1 MALNSKILKAIEMN
15 SLLAENLRKEFISR
29 TKRYKGKIKAYENC
43 RVWTGSVFH
52 ARGNYGAATFRKY
65 GIKTMRAHR
74 LSYILFRKNI
84 TSEDHVLHKCDNP
97 LCVYPKHLFLGD
109 QTSNMTDKVSK
120 NRQDKGETHG
130 MHKLKEIEAIRIIK
144 DSRKYYEIAAD
155 YGVSSCTVSDI
166 KCGRSWKHL
175 ARKSFGRYKTDKS
188 MQAAR

>member
-1 MALNSKILKAIEMN
+1 MAIPSRILVALENNSIVADK
-15 SLLAENLRKEFISR
+15 LRKEFISR
-29 TKRYKGKIKAYENC
+29 TKRYKGKLEKYKKC
-43 RVWTGSVFH
+43 RLWTGNVFTE
-52 ARGNYGAATFRKY
+52 RGGYGSATFRKY

-97 LCVYPKHLFLGD
+97 LCVYPKHLFIGN
-109 QTSNMTDKVSK
+109 QASNMADKVSK

-144 DSRKYYEIAAD
+144 DSRKYDAIAAD

-175 ARKSFGRYKTDKS
+175 PRKSFGRYKTNKS
-188 MQAAR
+188 IQAAR